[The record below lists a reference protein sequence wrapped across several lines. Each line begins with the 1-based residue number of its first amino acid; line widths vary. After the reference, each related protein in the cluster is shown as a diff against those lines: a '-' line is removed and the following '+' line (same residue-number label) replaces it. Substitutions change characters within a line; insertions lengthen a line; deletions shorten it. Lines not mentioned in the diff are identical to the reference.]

1 MLLDFSK
8 GEEAMK
14 TKIRQ
19 ILTLCLVLAVLTA
32 GLTFAGGE
40 KEAQGKG
47 KQLTI
52 GFDAMNVSMTWMK
65 FAHDAMVKKAKEL
78 GVKFIVY
85 DSQNDVAKQSA
96 NMEDLVSLKVDGI
109 VTNPLDVNSLVP
121 AINRAVKAG
130 IPVVTFDR
138 AAIGADY
145 SFYVGCDDAA
155 GGRMIADFLNQKLNG
170 KGKIVLITGTPGS
183 SPQLNRSKGFKEQLV
198 KYPGLQIAFE
208 QTGEFFREKGMKV
221 MEDAITAVPDFN
233 AVVCQNDDM
242 MMGAIQALK
251 SAGIP
256 RSKYIITGFD
266 GVPDGLRAVRD
277 GSADCTVQ
285 YPIGQAPEVLERLV
299 KYLRGEKP
307 AEKDYYMPPWV
318 ITKENIKT
326 GDFYSL
332 IENDK

>member
-1 MLLDFSK
+1 MGKKAVKVLL
-8 GEEAMK
+8 
-14 TKIRQ
+14 
-19 ILTLCLVLAVLTA
+19 LCLAVALVGA
-32 GLTFAGGE
+32 IAFAQSPQ
-40 KEAQGKG
+40 KKPKPAAG

-52 GFDAMNVSMTWMK
+52 GFDAMNVAFTWMK

-85 DSQNDVAKQSA
+85 DSENEVAKQTS
-96 NMEDLVSLKVDGI
+96 NLEDLVALGVDGI
-109 VTNPLDVNSLVP
+109 VVNPIDVSSLGP
-121 AINRAVKAG
+121 AINKAAATG

-138 AAIGADY
+138 AAVGANY
-145 SFYVGCDDAA
+145 TFYVGCDDVA
-155 GGRMIADFLNQKLNG
+155 GGRMIADFVAKKLGG
-170 KGKIVLITGTPGS
+170 KGKIILITGSPGS
-183 SPQLNRSKGFKEQLV
+183 SPQLDRSKGFKERLAA
-198 KYPGLQIAFE
+198 KYPGLKIVFE
-208 QTGEFFREKGMKV
+208 QTGEFFREKGMQV

-256 RSKYIITGFD
+256 RNKYVIVGYD

-277 GSADCTVQ
+277 GLADCTVQ

-299 KYLRGEKP
+299 RYLRGEKP
-307 AEKDYYMPPWV
+307 AEKDYEMPPWI
-318 ITKENIKT
+318 ITKDNLKS

-332 IENDK
+332 IAND